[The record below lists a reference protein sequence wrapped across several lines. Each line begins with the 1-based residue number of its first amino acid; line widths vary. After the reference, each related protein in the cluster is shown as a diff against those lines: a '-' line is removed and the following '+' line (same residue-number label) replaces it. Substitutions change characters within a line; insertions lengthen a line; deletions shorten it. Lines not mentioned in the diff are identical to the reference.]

1 MWIHFGENFI
11 DIWGGADFGPY
22 SSQSFQNF
30 EIFLIYLQWIYKYR
44 NNNLV
49 IHISWN
55 TSDKSTCLV
64 HISFILI
71 MWKYCLEILDYMC
84 YHSIVF
90 FTQQGSHKIYMQ
102 FYKYILKVKKWFFYF
117 YIFLKLKLKWQSI
130 EENKTEKKIK
140 QKYHTV
146 RTFPKSDLNI
156 VEICLEISYVIM
168 VNRRKT
174 EQPRHNI
181 CWYNFSFS
189 LTINAEGNDG
199 HYIIN
204 LNNLR
209 GTFHT
214 NYL

>member
-1 MWIHFGENFI
+1 LSSAYFFYLDNVEVLSW
-11 DIWGGADFGPY
+11 DFGLYVLP
-22 SSQSFQNF
+22 F
-30 EIFLIYLQWIYKYR
+30 
-44 NNNLV
+44 
-49 IHISWN
+49 
-55 TSDKSTCLV
+55 
-64 HISFILI
+64 
-71 MWKYCLEILDYMC
+71 
-84 YHSIVF
+84 HS
-90 FTQQGSHKIYMQ
+90 
-102 FYKYILKVKKWFFYF
+102 FFYTTRITQNIYEVLQIHTKSKKVIFFF